1 MSTMPKLTIAIG
13 LPHAGEEQDEDSL
26 DRERDGKGG
35 DIVEEAVSSIAERLV
50 REGPPMIRAV
60 RLLARAY
67 EDMAQAAMKKDYHAL
82 EDAAAD
88 ACDAMRTVIGD

>member
-1 MSTMPKLTIAIG
+1 MPKPGLMIAI
-13 LPHAGEEQDEDSL
+13 LPHGEQDEDNL
-26 DRERDGKGG
+26 DRERDGNGG
-35 DIVEEAVSSIAERLV
+35 QDIVEEAISSIAERLV

-88 ACDAMRTVIGD
+88 AYDAMRTVIGD